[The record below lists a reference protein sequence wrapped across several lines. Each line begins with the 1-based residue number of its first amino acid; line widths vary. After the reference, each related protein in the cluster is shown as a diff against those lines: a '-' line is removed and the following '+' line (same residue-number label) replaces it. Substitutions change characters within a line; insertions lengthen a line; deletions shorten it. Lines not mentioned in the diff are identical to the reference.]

1 MDDLPW
7 EERIVDR
14 DVFQFRCGTLGT
26 VTGPPAQGGIQI
38 LGSVP
43 QFQEQVVAG
52 FIVLHTTSDPV
63 KVTDRDFVCSVGRSS
78 ACFRKTHCGC
88 LLVSPCVGR
97 GPLLLFRVTEV
108 LLATRDKVFS
118 SVWCFVWCKE
128 FS

>member
-1 MDDLPW
+1 MDDLHGRSGSLTETCFNLVWYP
-7 EERIVDR
+7 
-14 DVFQFRCGTLGT
+14 GHS

-63 KVTDRDFVCSVGRSS
+63 KVTDRDFVS

-88 LLVSPCVGR
+88 PLVSPCVGR